1 MRCHICTKTVDVSGS
16 LALVVCGECVSIA
29 RIALAKDADI
39 IQRELRHTDP
49 ETGEVDMEALWDEVE
64 REERDAMRLDE
75 DPWRIAGEQFD
86 DRLAMYM
93 NEY

>member
-1 MRCHICTKTVDVSGS
+1 MRCHICTSEVIASGS
-16 LALVVCGECVSIA
+16 FALIVCGQCADIA
-29 RIALAKDADI
+29 IIAMAKDADI

-64 REERDAMRLDE
+64 REERDAMRHDD

>member
-39 IQRELRHTDP
+39 IQREMRHTDP

-64 REERDAMRLDE
+64 REERDAMRHDD
-75 DPWRIAGEQFD
+75 DPRRIAGEQFD